1 MIQVIALARGS
12 AAGDARRSIGCRQL
26 DRGGH
31 PSFDDGPSIRNR
43 RLRDIALI
51 AEHLAQQPVPQAGDL
66 ARPDR
71 GCWTLGKAEARQCR
85 YHDIDPVVGP
95 PAEALGMC
103 EALDQVQELD
113 DRPRPAMRQYQG
125 CVARAGAALVQL
137 MDVLSVYPRAIICGR
152 RLIAT
157 SCARQSNWLTQ

>member
-1 MIQVIALARGS
+1 MNGLAKSGELQVIALARGS

-51 AEHLAQQPVPQAGDL
+51 AEHLAQQPVPPAGDL

-85 YHDIDPVVGP
+85 YHDMDPVVGP

-103 EALDQVQELD
+103 EALDQVRNSTIDPGQ
-113 DRPRPAMRQYQG
+113 P
-125 CVARAGAALVQL
+125 CVSTKAASRAGAALVQL
-137 MDVLSVYPRAIICGR
+137 RAARAGANKGSPEP
-152 RLIAT
+152 AT
-157 SCARQSNWLTQ
+157 PGSAAA